1 MKVSAAGEGRGE
13 KFLWQVIACHEGPQF
28 VAVRDLLGDAGRLL
42 GREGDRPGQVLVR
55 GVAEELGEGVPDAC
69 VGERSGAGVVGGEE
83 MGGERV
89 SCSGGE
95 SPPVQ
100 GAVAP
105 VEDVELA
112 CEDACARFVV
122 VVVEVGHQPAGAVSG
137 EHSLADAP
145 DVVEDSRG
153 LGRGVGGHD
162 GTPAA
167 AAPSDGRAGGVLAL
181 DVERRRRFGSGG
193 RADVGGRVGWRR
205 RGGVGPDSRWARHV
219 SDRGAGIDVVFAR
232 ELRPLRDADL
242 ARAGRGLMTL
252 LPDLARRATPPLPGH
267 CSYPKFQADG
277 QNGVAAELT
286 VGRLKSL
293 GAMNVAPTPYG
304 TYPNEPPGSW
314 ALPIIR
320 MLRELE
326 ATLVSLRVGG
336 ISPLFFIVLV
346 PELGTWGSEAPSGL
360 AEETSRTRTQ
370 GQSTSPRNSR

>member
-1 MKVSAAGEGRGE
+1 M
-13 KFLWQVIACHEGPQF
+13 
-28 VAVRDLLGDAGRLL
+28 
-42 GREGDRPGQVLVR
+42 
-55 GVAEELGEGVPDAC
+55 
-69 VGERSGAGVVGGEE
+69 
-83 MGGERV
+83 
-89 SCSGGE
+89 
-95 SPPVQ
+95 
-100 GAVAP
+100 
-105 VEDVELA
+105 
-112 CEDACARFVV
+112 
-122 VVVEVGHQPAGAVSG
+122 
-137 EHSLADAP
+137 
-145 DVVEDSRG
+145 
-153 LGRGVGGHD
+153 
-162 GTPAA
+162 
-167 AAPSDGRAGGVLAL
+167 
-181 DVERRRRFGSGG
+181 
-193 RADVGGRVGWRR
+193 
-205 RGGVGPDSRWARHV
+205 